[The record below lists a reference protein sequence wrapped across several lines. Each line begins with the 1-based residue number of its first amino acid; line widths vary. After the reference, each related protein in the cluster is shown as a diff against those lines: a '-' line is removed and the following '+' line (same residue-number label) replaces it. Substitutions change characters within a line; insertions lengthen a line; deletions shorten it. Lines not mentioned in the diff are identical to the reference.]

1 MSRAIASSILRKF
14 SAWRSSRVVQGIWP
28 SLVTPSTRNWISV
41 PNSRPMSSAVALV
54 SSTQSCSS
62 PAQTDG
68 TSRRS
73 SEMIRAT
80 PDRMHDVGIAG
91 APLLAGVA
99 LGGEG
104 EAALDEGEVGGRVV
118 AANLGADL
126 AGLRSLQDVRA
137 PALARLRAAGRARSD
152 PGGARASEP
161 RHIWMTAP

>member
-54 SSTQSCSS
+54 SSTQSCSR

-68 TSRRS
+68 DVEPQLRDDARH
-73 SEMIRAT
+73 
-80 PDRMHDVGIAG
+80 PDRVDHVRLAG
-91 APLLAGVA
+91 AALLAGVA

-104 EAALDEGEVGGRVV
+104 EAAFDEARVGCGVV
-118 AANLGADL
+118 AAHLRADLLNLGHWVGGCPL
-126 AGLRSLQDVRA
+126 VRA
-137 PALARLRAAGRARSD
+137 SPSNAW
-152 PGGARASEP
+152 P
-161 RHIWMTAP
+161 